1 MTEPTPDFLS
11 DNCAGA
17 APEVLEAMIA
27 AQQGRARS
35 YGHDAATTRAVA
47 VIRALFE
54 APEAEV
60 FFVAT
65 GTAANAL
72 ALATIC
78 PPWGSVYAAQSAH
91 LDVDECGAPG
101 FFTGGA
107 TLRLLGHTHGLI
119 DPERLAAALSGGRAG
134 DVHAVQP
141 AALSI
146 AQISELG
153 AAYAPPEIAALST
166 LAHEAGLRVHMDGA
180 RFANAAA
187 HLGCTPAEASWR
199 AGVDVLT
206 LGATKNGGLGAEA
219 VIVFDPALAQDF
231 GYRRKRGGHLLS
243 KMRVVSAQVEA
254 MFSDGLWLRLAEQAN
269 TMATRLAQGLA
280 AVPGT
285 EVVNR
290 VDGNMV
296 FARLPQ
302 DRDAAMKAAGVRYSA
317 RPDGDGMVRARLV
330 TAFDTQESDVDAAL
344 KAALAGSA

>member
-1 MTEPTPDFLS
+1 MS

-17 APEVLEAMIA
+17 APEVLTAMIA
-27 AQQGRARS
+27 AQKGRDRS
-35 YGHDAATTRAVA
+35 YGHDAVTARAVE
-47 VIRALFE
+47 VIRQLFE

-78 PPWGSVYAAQSAH
+78 PPWGSVYAARSAH

-107 TLRLLGHTHGLI
+107 TLRLLDHADGLV
-119 DPERLAAALSGGRAG
+119 DPGTLDRALTGGRAG

-153 AAYAPPEIAALST
+153 AAYSPAEVAALSAV
-166 LAHEAGLRVHMDGA
+166 AHWAGLRVHMDGA
-180 RFANAAA
+180 RFANAVAY
-187 HLGCTPAEASWR
+187 LGCTPADASWR
-199 AGVDVLT
+199 AGVDVLS

-219 VIVFDPALAQDF
+219 VIFFDPQLARDF

-243 KMRVVSAQVEA
+243 KTRVVSAQIEA
-254 MFSDGLWLRLAEQAN
+254 MFGDGLWLRLAARAN
-269 TMATRLAQGLA
+269 ATATRLAEGLA
-280 AVPGT
+280 ALP
-285 EVVNR
+285 EVAVLNR

-296 FARLPQ
+296 FARFG
-302 DRDAAMKAAGVRYSA
+302 RTVDAAMRAAGVRYSA

-330 TAFDTQESDVDAAL
+330 TAFDTTVEDVDAAL
-344 KAALAGSA
+344 RAARAGGA